1 MSRKRD
7 GFDRIK
13 NNPKNVSY
21 KDLDHLLQE
30 TGFVLRKPKSGTSHR
45 VYKIEGC
52 PELLTVP
59 IAKPVNE
66 IYVKKAL
73 KLIQIYGNL
82 DED

>member
-7 GFDRIK
+7 DFEKIK
-13 NNPKNVSY
+13 NNPKNVSF

-30 TGFVLRKPKSGTSHR
+30 TGFILRKQKSGTSHR

-59 IAKPVNE
+59 YAKPVGE

-73 KLIQIYGNL
+73 KLIQDYGNL

>member
-7 GFDRIK
+7 DFEKIK

-30 TGFVLRKPKSGTSHR
+30 TGFVLRKPKSGTSHF

-52 PELLTVP
+52 KELLNVP
-59 IAKPVNE
+59 YARPVGE

-73 KLIQIYGNL
+73 KLIQIYGNM

>member
-7 GFDRIK
+7 DFDKIK
-13 NNPKNVSY
+13 NSPTNVSY
-21 KDLDHLLQE
+21 KDLDKLLQDA
-30 TGFVLRKPKSGTSHR
+30 GFTLKKQKSGTSHR

-66 IYVKKAL
+66 VYVKRAL

-82 DED
+82 DKD

>member
-7 GFDRIK
+7 DFEKIK
-13 NNPKNVSY
+13 NSPKNVSY

-59 IAKPVNE
+59 YARPVGE

-73 KLIQIYGNL
+73 KLIQDYGNL